1 MKPEDQESEWID
13 VGTYPTLDEAHERA
27 LVALAMGE
35 SIRVEHGDQPGEFDL
50 QVEPDAVEK
59 ISEEIRQY
67 EVESEIVRIPKI
79 VPSNWAKYPAG
90 WGYYAIWALGLMLVF
105 HFQQT
110 DLSLVERGASSSI
123 ALMKDGE
130 WWRPFTALFLHADLG
145 HLLGNLASGAL
156 FGMLVSKSIGPLK
169 AWAMILLSGAVG
181 NLITSAV
188 TFPEP
193 FTSIGAST
201 AVFGALAILSAL
213 EPAEVQRAIG
223 AGDHAMIARANGVGP
238 KLAQRICNEL
248 KDKAGSVATG
258 ALGIGGV
265 NRSHPAG
272 GIHAD
277 ALAALASLGFKPAEA
292 SAAVGAADAELG
304 PSATLDALVRL
315 ALRKAAK

>member
-90 WGYYAIWALGLMLVF
+90 WGYYLIWALVLALVF

-110 DLSLVERGASSSI
+110 DLSLAERGASSSI
-123 ALMKDGE
+123 GFMRDAE

-145 HLLGNLASGAL
+145 HILGNLASGAL

-169 AWAMILLSGAVG
+169 AWSMILLSGTLG
-181 NLITSAV
+181 NVITSAL
-188 TFPEP
+188 TYPES

-201 AVFGALAILSAL
+201 AVFGALGILS
-213 EPAEVQRAIG
+213 
-223 AGDHAMIARANGVGP
+223 
-238 KLAQRICNEL
+238 
-248 KDKAGSVATG
+248 
-258 ALGIGGV
+258 GIGLVENVREKVSMPWVRVLAPLIAGLAMLGMLGGAEPGSNTDVLGHVFGFSAGV
-265 NRSHPAG
+265 VS
-272 GIHAD
+272 GIVCRYFVASE
-277 ALAALASLGFKPAEA
+277 ALQETQKKS
-292 SAAVGAADAELG
+292 S
-304 PSATLDALVRL
+304 
-315 ALRKAAK
+315 

>member
-201 AVFGALAILSAL
+201 AVFGALGILS
-213 EPAEVQRAIG
+213 
-223 AGDHAMIARANGVGP
+223 
-238 KLAQRICNEL
+238 
-248 KDKAGSVATG
+248 
-258 ALGIGGV
+258 GIGLVENFREKVSMPWVRVLAPLIAGFAMLGMLGGGEPGSNTDVLGHVFGFAAGV
-265 NRSHPAG
+265 VAG
-272 GIHAD
+272 
-277 ALAALASLGFKPAEA
+277 LLCRYFVTSE
-292 SAAVGAADAELG
+292 
-304 PSATLDALVRL
+304 TLQDSE
-315 ALRKAAK
+315 KKSS

>member
-50 QVEPDAVEK
+50 QVEPDAVVK

-67 EVESEIVRIPKI
+67 DAETEIVRIPKI

-90 WGYYAIWALGLMLVF
+90 WGYYLIWALVLALVF

-110 DLSLVERGASSSI
+110 DLSLVERGASSSMG
-123 ALMKDGE
+123 LMRDAE

-145 HLLGNLASGAL
+145 HILGNLASGAL

-169 AWAMILLSGAVG
+169 AWSMILLSGTLG
-181 NLITSAV
+181 NVITSAL
-188 TFPEP
+188 TYPES

-201 AVFGALAILSAL
+201 AVFGALGILS
-213 EPAEVQRAIG
+213 
-223 AGDHAMIARANGVGP
+223 
-238 KLAQRICNEL
+238 
-248 KDKAGSVATG
+248 
-258 ALGIGGV
+258 GIGLVENVREKVSMPWVRVLAPLIAGLAMLGMLGGAEPGSNTDVLGHVFGFSVGV
-265 NRSHPAG
+265 VS
-272 GIHAD
+272 GIVCRYFVASE
-277 ALAALASLGFKPAEA
+277 ALQETQKKS
-292 SAAVGAADAELG
+292 S
-304 PSATLDALVRL
+304 
-315 ALRKAAK
+315 